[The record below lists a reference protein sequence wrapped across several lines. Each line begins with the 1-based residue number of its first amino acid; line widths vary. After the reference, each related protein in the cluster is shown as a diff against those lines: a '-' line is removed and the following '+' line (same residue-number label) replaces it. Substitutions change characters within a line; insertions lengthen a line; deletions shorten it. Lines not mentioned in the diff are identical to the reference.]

1 MKTGISNP
9 SVSKNLISIGYLG
22 FLLLCLVELKA
33 IYWGGLDWPQ
43 LKTATNITLFICFF
57 VIHLTALIILLLNFY
72 KESFLRVL
80 RAIIQSLSPF
90 HWLLVII
97 LVIFPAI
104 LFLFS
109 EWGEIF
115 ISPVLR
121 IWLFSSLTLIITFL
135 LSMKQSRYFQF
146 DSLLTALVLLCSVF
160 LLADKFKEVVSYP
173 FTLYWSEGNRFWDYS
188 LLFARE
194 KYLYPDNQPIFAFID
209 LGRQNLWGLPFLLN
223 NPPIWLLRLWNALL
237 FTIPYIVLGW
247 IIFRKKDIH
256 PFVVLLCALWSFL
269 FFNQG
274 PIYAP
279 LIFAAMM
286 VYIASK
292 LPTGWACLLTLLA
305 GYYANLTRYSWSFTP
320 AIWIGLLT
328 AFYDRQESNSIPW
341 SRLISLTASGLAG
354 GLLLPILIPLANLI
368 PSQIQQQSLFSTAQV
383 TLQSQA
389 LIWTR
394 LLPNPTYPPGI
405 MLGLLLAT
413 APLIVILMVN
423 FKLFNKKMSFW
434 QITAALGSSLIFLV
448 VGLIASIK
456 IGGGSNL
463 HNIDMFLINLLLL
476 AGITWSCGSDRWV
489 CHPDQRTPWLK
500 FLLVFMVCYPALTTF
515 LHSVPLKLPSKT
527 DQDNALQVIQKA
539 TNEAQNI
546 GEVLFIDHRQLLTFG
561 YIQNVPL
568 LSEYEKK
575 YLMNEAL
582 SGNQQLFDQFYH
594 DLKSHRFALIVNE
607 PIFIDYQAEDY
618 YFGSE
623 NDIWVQWVSEPLL
636 CYYRPLYT
644 FKNLGVEILIPRVAP
659 PDPAWNCPD

>member
-1 MKTGISNP
+1 MKTGISN
-9 SVSKNLISIGYLG
+9 SFVSKNLISIGYLG
-22 FLLLCLVELKA
+22 FLFLCMVELKT
-33 IYWGGLDWPQ
+33 IYWGGLDWSQ
-43 LKTATNITLFICFF
+43 LKTVTNITLFICFF
-57 VIHLTALIILLLNFY
+57 IIHLATLIILLLHFY
-72 KESFLRVL
+72 KENWLRVMRSML
-80 RAIIQSLSPF
+80 QSLSPF
-90 HWLLVII
+90 HRLIVII
-97 LVIFPAI
+97 LVVFPVG

-109 EWGEIF
+109 AWGEIF

-135 LSMKQSRYFQF
+135 LSIKQSEYFQF
-146 DSLLTALVLLCSVF
+146 NSLLTAFVLLCSVF
-160 LLADKFKEVVSYP
+160 LLADKFKEVVNYP

-194 KYLYPDNQPIFAFID
+194 KYLFPDDQPIFAFID
-209 LGRQNLWGLPFLLN
+209 LGRQCLWGLPFLLKS
-223 NPPIWLLRLWNALL
+223 PPIWLLRLWNALL
-237 FTIPYIVLGW
+237 FTIPYLALGW
-247 IIFRKKDIH
+247 IIFSKKDVH
-256 PFVVLLCALWSFL
+256 PFIVLLCALWSFL
-269 FFNQG
+269 FLNQG

-286 VYIASK
+286 VYVASK
-292 LPTGWACLLTLLA
+292 LPLGWAFLLTLLA
-305 GYYANLTRYSWSFTP
+305 GYYANLTRYSWSFAP
-320 AIWIGLLT
+320 AIWIGVLT
-328 AFYDRQESNSIPW
+328 AFQNKQEINSIHW
-341 SRLISLTASGLAG
+341 SRLILLTASGLAG
-354 GLLLPILIPLANLI
+354 GLLLPTLIPLANLI

-383 TLQSQA
+383 TLQSQP

-405 MLGLLLAT
+405 MLGLLLAS
-413 APLIVILMVN
+413 APLIIIIKMYYRLS
-423 FKLFNKKMSFW
+423 NKKRIFW

-463 HNIDMFLINLLLL
+463 HNMDMFLINMLLLV
-476 AGITWSCGSDRWV
+476 GITWSCGADRWI
-489 CHPDQRTPWLK
+489 CQSDQRTPWLK
-500 FLLVFMVCYPALTTF
+500 FLLLFMVFYPALSTF
-515 LHSVPLKLPSKT
+515 LQAVPLKLPSKT

-568 LSEYEKK
+568 VPEYEKK
-575 YLMNEAL
+575 YLMNEAM

-636 CYYRPLYT
+636 CYYRPLNT
-644 FKNLGVEILIPRVAP
+644 FKNLSVEILIPRVAP
-659 PDPAWNCPD
+659 PDPAWNCPG